1 MKNLRN
7 TIIRKAPP
15 KAAISWCA
23 EVRMRAYSSG
33 LNSAR
38 STTATGP
45 RLATTPTMASGNTM
59 RMPNTAIRMP
69 HSRKRWRH
77 FSSMWRSTVALT
89 TALSK
94 DSEVSSTASTATM
107 KTADQPPTR

>member
-1 MKNLRN
+1 
-7 TIIRKAPP
+7 
-15 KAAISWCA
+15 
-23 EVRMRAYSSG
+23 
-33 LNSAR
+33 
-38 STTATGP
+38 
-45 RLATTPTMASGNTM
+45 M

-94 DSEVSSTASTATM
+94 DNEVSSTASTATM
-107 KTADQPPTR
+107 KAAGQPPSR